1 MAEPRDPAW
10 VYNETVRMFAI
21 GGDPPHEDPAE
32 LEASWGRAWGLSN
45 DVGRIRSILMHR
57 PGPEMG
63 VVDPSKRIDR
73 IGSYGDL
80 DEHWYF
86 QSEEPP
92 DVPAMQAQHDALV
105 AALER
110 RGVEIIYQ
118 EGVGDRMLKAVYTR
132 DPLQMVKGGAI
143 VNRMG
148 TRIRRGEELVT
159 TRTLAKH
166 GIPVLRT
173 LNGSAVME
181 GGTFAWL
188 NDRTAVVGCG
198 VRVNREGARQVGEV
212 LAAQG
217 VELIVIDL
225 VGYDIH
231 LDVGFLMVDADLAL
245 VSPMNLPHAFLRT
258 LKDLGIDTVE
268 ITPEDDGWIVNGLA
282 VAPRELLIPEGASER
297 TLEELDRKGVTWEVI
312 PYDKV
317 HLNGGG
323 LHCSTTPLIRDPV

>member
-21 GGDPPHEDPAE
+21 GGDPPHEDPTE
-32 LEASWGRAWGLSN
+32 LEASWGRIWGVSN
-45 DVGRIRSILMHR
+45 DVGRIRSVLMHR

-63 VVDPSKRIDR
+63 VVDPSKRIER

-86 QSEEPP
+86 QSEAPP
-92 DVPAMQAQHDALV
+92 DIPGMQAQHDGFV

-110 RGVEIIYQ
+110 RGVEVIRQ
-118 EGVGDRMLKAVYTR
+118 EDVGERMLKAVYTR

-166 GIPVLRT
+166 GIPILRT

-188 NDRTAVVGCG
+188 NATTAVIGCG

-231 LDVGFLMVDADLAL
+231 IDVGFLMLDTDLAL
-245 VSPMNLPHAFLRT
+245 VNPMNLPYAFLQT
-258 LKDLGIDTVE
+258 LKDLRIDTVE
-268 ITPEDDGWIVNGLA
+268 ITPEDDGWICNGLA

-297 TLEELDRKGVTWEVI
+297 TLAELDRKGVSWEVI
-312 PYDKV
+312 PYDLV
-317 HLNGGG
+317 QLNGGG
-323 LHCSTTPLIRDPV
+323 LHCSTTPLLRDEV

>member
-57 PGPEMG
+57 PGPEMA
-63 VVDPSKRIDR
+63 VVDPSKRIER

-86 QSEEPP
+86 QSEDPP

-166 GIPVLRT
+166 GIPILRT

-188 NDRTAVVGCG
+188 NDRTAVIGCG

-231 LDVGFLMVDADLAL
+231 LDVGFLMVDRDLAL
-245 VSPMNLPHAFLRT
+245 VSPMNLPYAFLQT

-317 HLNGGG
+317 QLNGGG
-323 LHCSTTPLIRDPV
+323 LHCSTTPLIRDAV

>member
-21 GGDPPHEDPAE
+21 GGDPPHESPAE
-32 LEASWGRAWGLSN
+32 MQASWGRAWGLSN

-63 VVDPSKRIDR
+63 IVDPSKRIER

-92 DVPAMQAQHDALV
+92 DIPGMQAQHDAFV

-166 GIPVLRT
+166 GIPILRT

-188 NDRTAVVGCG
+188 NEKTAVIGCG

-231 LDVGFLMVDADLAL
+231 LDVGFLMVDRDLAL
-245 VSPMNLPHAFLRT
+245 VNPMNLPYAFLQT
-258 LKDLGIDTVE
+258 LRDLGIDTVE
-268 ITPEDDGWIVNGLA
+268 ITPEDDGWICNGLA

-297 TLEELDRKGVTWEVI
+297 TLEELDRKGVAWEVI

>member
-10 VYNETVRMFAI
+10 VYNETVRMFAL

-57 PGPEMG
+57 PGPELG
-63 VVDPSKRIDR
+63 IVDPSKRIER

-92 DVPAMQAQHDALV
+92 DVPQMQAQHDGLV

-110 RGVEIIYQ
+110 RGVEIIHQ

-166 GIPVLRT
+166 GIPILRT

-188 NDRTAVVGCG
+188 NDRTAVIGCG

-245 VSPMNLPHAFLRT
+245 VSPMNLPYAFLQT
-258 LKDLGIDTVE
+258 LRDLGIDTVE

-297 TLEELDRKGVTWEVI
+297 TLEELARKGVTWEVI

-317 HLNGGG
+317 QLNGGG

>member
-188 NDRTAVVGCG
+188 NDRTAVIGCG

>member
-21 GGDPPHEDPAE
+21 GGEPPHEDHAE

-57 PGPEMG
+57 PGPELG
-63 VVDPSKRIDR
+63 VVDPSKRIER

-92 DVPAMQAQHDALV
+92 DVPQMQAQHDALV

-110 RGVEIIYQ
+110 RGVEVIYQ

-166 GIPVLRT
+166 GIPILRT

-188 NDRTAVVGCG
+188 NDRTAVIGCG
-198 VRVNREGARQVGEV
+198 VRVNHEGARQVGEV

-231 LDVGFLMVDADLAL
+231 LDVGFLMVDTDLAL
-245 VSPMNLPHAFLRT
+245 VSPMNLPYAFLQT

-297 TLEELDRKGVTWEVI
+297 TLEELERKGVTWEVI

>member
-1 MAEPRDPAW
+1 
-10 VYNETVRMFAI
+10 
-21 GGDPPHEDPAE
+21 
-32 LEASWGRAWGLSN
+32 
-45 DVGRIRSILMHR
+45 
-57 PGPEMG
+57 
-63 VVDPSKRIDR
+63 
-73 IGSYGDL
+73 
-80 DEHWYF
+80 
-86 QSEEPP
+86 
-92 DVPAMQAQHDALV
+92 MQAQHDGLV

-110 RGVEIIYQ
+110 RGVEIIHQ

-166 GIPVLRT
+166 GIPILRT

-188 NDRTAVVGCG
+188 NDRTAVIGCG

-245 VSPMNLPHAFLRT
+245 VSPMNLPYAFLQT
-258 LKDLGIDTVE
+258 LRDLGIDTVE

-297 TLEELDRKGVTWEVI
+297 TLEELARKGVTWEVI

-317 HLNGGG
+317 QLNGGG

>member
-32 LEASWGRAWGLSN
+32 LEASWGRAWGVSN
-45 DVGRIRSILMHR
+45 DVGRIRSVLMHR

-63 VVDPSKRIDR
+63 VVDPSKRIER

-86 QSEEPP
+86 QSEAPP
-92 DVPAMQAQHDALV
+92 DIPGMQAQHDGFV

-110 RGVEIIYQ
+110 RGVEVIRQ

-166 GIPVLRT
+166 GIPILRT

-188 NDRTAVVGCG
+188 NATTAVIGCG

-231 LDVGFLMVDADLAL
+231 IDVGFLMLDVDLAL
-245 VSPMNLPHAFLRT
+245 VNPMNLPYAFLQT
-258 LKDLGIDTVE
+258 LKDLRIDTVE
-268 ITPEDDGWIVNGLA
+268 ITPEDDGWICNGLA

-297 TLEELDRKGVTWEVI
+297 TLEELDRRGVAWEVI
-312 PYDKV
+312 PYDLV
-317 HLNGGG
+317 QLNGGG
-323 LHCSTTPLIRDPV
+323 LHCSTTPLLRDEV

>member
-110 RGVEIIYQ
+110 RGVEIVYQ

-166 GIPVLRT
+166 GIPILRT

-188 NDRTAVVGCG
+188 NDRTAVIGCG

>member
-57 PGPEMG
+57 PGPELG
-63 VVDPSKRIDR
+63 IVDPSKRIER
-73 IGSYGDL
+73 IGSYGDR

-92 DVPAMQAQHDALV
+92 DVPQMQAQHDGLV

-110 RGVEIIYQ
+110 RGVEIIHQ

-166 GIPVLRT
+166 GIPILRT

-188 NDRTAVVGCG
+188 NDRTAVIGCG

-245 VSPMNLPHAFLRT
+245 VSPMNLPYAFLQT
-258 LKDLGIDTVE
+258 LRDLGIDTVE

-297 TLEELDRKGVTWEVI
+297 TLEELARKGVTWEVI

-317 HLNGGG
+317 QLNGGG